1 MSDQKLTLDD
11 ILYSK
16 ILQKHDIANDYHF
29 RKSQTC
35 LQTRPPKAYCC
46 KIYIESSATMSY
58 NV

>member
-16 ILQKHDIANDYHF
+16 ILQKHDNDYHF
-29 RKSQTC
+29 WKSQTC
-35 LQTRPPKAYCC
+35 LQTRRPKAYCC
-46 KIYIESSATMSY
+46 KIYIESSATMPY